1 MVRFCLTLGAVAVA
15 LAGFGA
21 LRLPAADEPKGH
33 EHTQHMSSEME
44 KCLKECVRCAK
55 ECESCFQ
62 HCVGLVAQGK
72 KEHVH
77 TLRTCIDCADYC
89 ALAAKVIS
97 RHGAIVDPICD
108 ACAKACDTCGAACE
122 KHPTDEHMKRCAE
135 ACKDCAKACRAMV
148 KASGTATP
156 RATSGQ

>member
-1 MVRFCLTLGAVAVA
+1 MVRNYLALGALAVA

-33 EHTQHMSSEME
+33 DHPQHMSAEME

-62 HCVGLVAQGK
+62 HCVGLVAEGH

-89 ALAAKVIS
+89 ALAAKLIS
-97 RHGAIVDPICD
+97 RHAAIVNPICD

-122 KHPTDEHMKRCAE
+122 KHSHDEQMKRCAE
-135 ACKDCAKACRAMV
+135 ACKDCAKACRDMV
-148 KASGTATP
+148 KAGGPAPRRAATE
-156 RATSGQ
+156 R